1 MKVYRVV
8 YEEDGE
14 TTAEPGKQ
22 STEIRRMEL
31 RYAANTMKEVWG
43 AIDWLLND
51 EGDRTVIAI
60 IEEAPAI
67 TVLGA

>member
-14 TTAEPGKQ
+14 TTTEPSKRA
-22 STEIRRMEL
+22 TEIIRIEL
-31 RYAANTMKEVWG
+31 RYVAENISQVWE

-51 EGDRTVIAI
+51 REKRLIALV
-60 IEEAPAI
+60 EESPAI
-67 TVLGA
+67 TVLGE

>member
-14 TTAEPGKQ
+14 TTTEPGKRA
-22 STEIRRMEL
+22 TEIRRVDL
-31 RYAANTMKEVWG
+31 RYAAEKINQVWE

-51 EGDRTVIAI
+51 EERTVIAI
-60 IEEAPAI
+60 VEESPAI
-67 TVLGA
+67 TVL